1 MTVLNETFVRII
13 EAIFKSF
20 FINEP
25 YRRHVKNVINR
36 LSRRR
41 VVFDEGTNRKVA
53 RCFVSEDRETG
64 AIT

>member
-20 FINEP
+20 FIDEP
-25 YRRHVKNVINR
+25 YRKRVKNVINR

-41 VVFDEGTNRKVA
+41 VDERTNRKVA